1 MNHGRS
7 YPAPRPLKLEALF
20 SSTVCGPLLCRP
32 LVSSAHPCSDPSNRV
47 SVRVSTTP
55 EHPPCN
61 SSHSPKQGMLSEAVN
76 VRLTLFCYS
85 QGGAPCLSTCAFS
98 RVATTCPVI
107 GNDAYVCVSSW
118 SFMTFRLSSFNDAT
132 VAEITLISQSK
143 ENSMH
148 PWMPFFALQHKWTH
162 LKDDIP
168 P

>member
-61 SSHSPKQGMLSEAVN
+61 SSHSPKQEMLSEAAN

-85 QGGAPCLSTCAFS
+85 QGGAPYLSTCAFS

-118 SFMTFRLSSFNDAT
+118 SLMTFPLSSFNDAT

-143 ENSMH
+143 ENSMY
-148 PWMPFFALQHKWTH
+148 PLIPFFASQHKWTH